1 MSITPFAPI
10 PSAMAEIQSAFAML
24 APPTTSSAGAGSSA
38 PTATDPFSV
47 LLDAAQTASSATAS
61 ATTAEPTTT
70 ASESLSTTSG
80 YTPLTSSLYSL
91 GTSALSSA
99 SGGSASGSAIV
110 AEAAKQIGVPYV
122 WGGTSP
128 TQGFDCS
135 GLVQYT
141 FSQLGISLPRTA
153 AQQEQVGTPVAS
165 LAEAQPGDLLFFE
178 PGENGA
184 PAGEAGHVAIYIGNN
199 EMIAAPET
207 GEDVQVQTVPGTP
220 LAIRRITD
228 TGAASATATSATSAG
243 SGTGAVQMGNVAV
256 PAAYAGTVE
265 AASASTGTPASFL
278 AAILQ
283 QESGYNPDAVSPTGA
298 EGIAQFEPGTAASNG
313 VSPFDPSSAIPG
325 AASLLAQY
333 HSLFGSWSLAAAAYN
348 AGVGAVQA
356 TGGIPQ
362 NGQTPAYVQN
372 VIAMSGLG
380 VGA

>member
-1 MSITPFAPI
+1 M
-10 PSAMAEIQSAFAML
+10 
-24 APPTTSSAGAGSSA
+24 
-38 PTATDPFSV
+38 
-47 LLDAAQTASSATAS
+47 
-61 ATTAEPTTT
+61 
-70 ASESLSTTSG
+70 
-80 YTPLTSSLYSL
+80 
-91 GTSALSSA
+91 
-99 SGGSASGSAIV
+99 
-110 AEAAKQIGVPYV
+110 
-122 WGGTSP
+122 
-128 TQGFDCS
+128 
-135 GLVQYT
+135 
-141 FSQLGISLPRTA
+141 
-153 AQQEQVGTPVAS
+153 
-165 LAEAQPGDLLFFE
+165 
-178 PGENGA
+178 
-184 PAGEAGHVAIYIGNN
+184 AIYIGNN